1 MRSHPHHRGMVHHG
15 AVEKGCQ
22 RRFYHF
28 PVLTYWESALR
39 AKQKLRSSGHGR
51 QFAALLEKLT
61 HEMRVWYNSGLN
73 IACIAEVRAL
83 LAALL
88 EDDTAE
94 DEEDANE

>member
-1 MRSHPHHRGMVHHG
+1 LL
-15 AVEKGCQ
+15 A
-22 RRFYHF
+22 
-28 PVLTYWESALR
+28 ESEA
-39 AKQKLRSSGHGR
+39 ADDQA
-51 QFAALLEKLT
+51 QFAALLEELT

-94 DEEDANE
+94 DEEDE